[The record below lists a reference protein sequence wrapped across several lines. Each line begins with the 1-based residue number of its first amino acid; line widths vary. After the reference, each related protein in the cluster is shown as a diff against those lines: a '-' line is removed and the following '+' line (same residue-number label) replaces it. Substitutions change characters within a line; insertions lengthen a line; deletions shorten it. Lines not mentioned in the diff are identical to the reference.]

1 MHYAIGISFKGGR
14 KGLATVVQDQ
24 DGSVSRREVYE
35 SNVSEDIRDCTNW
48 DTGAKYRDIK
58 NTKGDWV
65 QTVE

>member
-1 MHYAIGISFKGGR
+1 MHYAIGISVKGGR